1 MKVFIIN
8 LKESADR
15 RQYMI
20 EEMKKTNLQYE
31 FFDAVSGK
39 DIKNIEEVY
48 DHEYAVTKAG
58 GSLNLGEIGCAMS
71 HLLIYK
77 KRGVLCFDIENL
89 KKKGLIFNIQ
99 RYSLNDGNGIR
110 TIVFFKGCPLR
121 CPWCSNPESQ
131 SMEIEEMKSNINKN
145 KKTVGKWYTIDEIIK
160 EILEFNLQN
169 SVILLGQSSKK
180 LKKKIYKT
188 KLDPL
193 YTLSKIFNSACGTY
207 GYIIDNKAAER
218 LYDFNYP
225 VKYAADMWHI
235 FWRFI
240 NIYIVEPYLID
251 YKRDECSV
259 IDSYSKRTAY
269 GSKKTGHSIFYIFF
283 RKSISLCK
291 KIFWFLRDC
300 IYRVLP

>member
-1 MKVFIIN
+1 MRTFIIN

-58 GSLNLGEIGCAMS
+58 GPLNLGEIGCAMS

-77 KRGVLCFDIENL
+77 KMIDENIERA
-89 KKKGLIFNIQ
+89 LILEDDVII
-99 RYSLNDGNGIR
+99 SE
-110 TIVFFKGCPLR
+110 K
-121 CPWCSNPESQ
+121 
-131 SMEIEEMKSNINKN
+131 
-145 KKTVGKWYTIDEIIK
+145 IDEIIK

-259 IDSYSKRTAY
+259 IDSYSKRTTY

>member
-1 MKVFIIN
+1 MRTFIIN

-58 GSLNLGEIGCAMS
+58 SPLNLGEIGCAMS

-77 KRGVLCFDIENL
+77 KMIDENIERTLILEDDIIISE
-89 KKKGLIFNIQ
+89 KF
-99 RYSLNDGNGIR
+99 
-110 TIVFFKGCPLR
+110 
-121 CPWCSNPESQ
+121 
-131 SMEIEEMKSNINKN
+131 
-145 KKTVGKWYTIDEIIK
+145 DEIIK

-235 FWRFI
+235 LA
-240 NIYIVEPYLID
+240 V
-251 YKRDECSV
+251 YKHIHC
-259 IDSYSKRTAY
+259 
-269 GSKKTGHSIFYIFF
+269 
-283 RKSISLCK
+283 
-291 KIFWFLRDC
+291 
-300 IYRVLP
+300 